1 MTSSGWS
8 RLLLGTI
15 LATSVFGPASA
26 QTAYAPETTLAATA
40 REAATHST
48 SDMKIDP
55 AALVGRVEAALA
67 AARAADTIAEE
78 ELDRLLTGSIAAIQP
93 GPRTG
98 GLTELAA
105 PNTNALSDPKVAPE
119 PVRPQPASLTTT
131 PPAEAPLRAEAKPE
145 PAPAASAPQPSAP
158 TIEAKPAESATLPS
172 ETPKAPESPAAAAAE
187 VPATPPVVTG
197 DAAPAAD
204 AAAPETAP
212 GPTVGAEKAVEATPA
227 AEPSKPAEAAAVA
240 PTGET
245 PAAVAETPP
254 AASAAVAAPAPS
266 EAVAAPAVATAAQPT
281 APAVVT
287 PEVTAVVAPA
297 LGQTPSMSA
306 SYSTASEPVPTK
318 PEAAAAAP
326 IATTTP
332 TTSAP
337 AMAALPATP
346 VREPM
351 ATATTLPATASATA
365 LPATATATAVPASPA
380 APAVAPRPS
389 TDAAIAATLAAEQAA
404 TALKTALEEIQPLA
418 GPAEERADRAAI
430 LAFYADRAFLPL
442 FVDAQGTTDRARG
455 ALAALARAGEDGLEA
470 RDYGLPRVEAGLSP
484 EVRAKAEI
492 AFAQT
497 TVRFARHLQSGRFD
511 PGRVHELVTPTPT
524 KTEAREVLERLAASP
539 ASAATLQAYAP
550 THAGYLRLKA
560 MLAELRGAAPE
571 APMVMVPVG
580 PTLKP
585 GQKDARVALLRERL
599 GVNGMASD
607 AETYDPS
614 LAEVVKAFQRDRGLN
629 PSGAVGRDT
638 ISALNGEKS
647 GTASR
652 IADLISNME
661 RWRWLPRDLG
671 ALHVFVNVPDFHLD
685 VMKDGRSIHH
695 ARVIVGKPSNPTPV
709 FSDVMEQ
716 VVVNPYW
723 NVPYSI
729 VKKEMMGR
737 LQSSAGQSLGGSF
750 EVHVGRQRVDPT
762 TVDWTTVN
770 AANVSIRQRPGA
782 GNALGNIK
790 FLFPNQH
797 SVYLHDTSSRG
808 LFTQSFRALS
818 HGCVRVHEPFSFADA
833 VLAEEPEKVDG
844 ARLKK
849 MIGGGEKTINLQYR
863 VPVHINYFTAWVDDG
878 GQLQTR
884 PDVYGH
890 DAKVK
895 RLLGL

>member
-1 MTSSGWS
+1 MTSFGWS
-8 RLLLGTI
+8 RLLLGTF
-15 LATSVFGPASA
+15 LATSVLGPASA
-26 QTAYAPETTLAATA
+26 QTAPERTLAAAASEATA
-40 REAATHST
+40 HST
-48 SDMKIDP
+48 SDMKVDP
-55 AALVGRVEAALA
+55 TALVDRVEAALA
-67 AARAADTIAEE
+67 AARSADTIADEE
-78 ELDRLLTGSIAAIQP
+78 VDRIMTGSIFAIQP

-98 GLTELAA
+98 GLSELTA
-105 PNTNALSDPKVAPE
+105 PKTDALSDPKIAPE
-119 PVRPQPASLTTT
+119 PNLPQPASLTMT
-131 PPAEAPLRAEAKPE
+131 APTEMPIRTEAKPE
-145 PAPAASAPQPSAP
+145 PAPAANASKASEPAA
-158 TIEAKPAESATLPS
+158 EAKPAEPAAVPS
-172 ETPKAPESPAAAAAE
+172 EGPKSAESVAPAPASADA
-187 VPATPPVVTG
+187 PPSPPVATG
-197 DAAPAAD
+197 DAAAATTAAVPTPATTE
-204 AAAPETAP
+204 AAPVP
-212 GPTVGAEKAVEATPA
+212 VVGSEKAVEATPEG
-227 AEPSKPAEAAAVA
+227 EPTRPLE
-240 PTGET
+240 
-245 PAAVAETPP
+245 
-254 AASAAVAAPAPS
+254 AAVAAPTGEAPAAVTETSATPSAASESAAASTPS
-266 EAVAAPAVATAAQPT
+266 ETAAASAVATATEPAT
-281 APAVVT
+281 PAVAM
-287 PEVTAVVAPA
+287 PEVTAVVVPA
-297 LGQTPSMSA
+297 LGPMTSMSA
-306 SYSTASEPVPTK
+306 TLATASEPEAAK
-318 PEAAAAAP
+318 PEAQPQAPVAVVDPAATAA
-326 IATTTP
+326 T
-332 TTSAP
+332 AP
-337 AMAALPATP
+337 ASRLASVP
-346 VREPM
+346 VREPV
-351 ATATTLPATASATA
+351 ATATTAPSVA
-365 LPATATATAVPASPA
+365 PQPA
-380 APAVAPRPS
+380 APAPATAPKPS
-389 TDAAIAATLAAEQAA
+389 TDAAIAATLATEQAA
-404 TALKTALEEIQPLA
+404 AVLKTTLEEIQPLA

-442 FVDAQGTTDRARG
+442 FVDAHGTTDRARG

-470 RDYGLPRVEAGLSP
+470 RDYALPRIEAGLTP

-511 PGRVHELVTPTPT
+511 PGRVHELVTPTPP
-524 KTEAREVLERLAASP
+524 KTEAREVLERLAGSA
-539 ASAATLQAYAP
+539 ASASTLHAYAP

-560 MLAELRGAAPE
+560 MLGELRGAAPE

-585 GQKDARVALLRERL
+585 GQKDGRVALLRERL
-599 GVNGMASD
+599 GVTGVASD

-614 LAEVVKAFQRDRGLN
+614 LAEAVKAFQRDRGLN
-629 PSGAVGRDT
+629 PTGTVGRDT
-638 ISALNGEKS
+638 ISALNGEKT

-671 ALHVFVNVPDFHLD
+671 DLHVFVNVPDFHLD
-685 VMKDGRSIHH
+685 VMKEGRSIHH

-737 LQSSAGQSLGGSF
+737 LQASAGQSLGGSY

-762 TVDWTTVN
+762 TVDWSTVS

-808 LFTQSFRALS
+808 LFAQSFRALS

-863 VPVHINYFTAWVDDG
+863 VPVHINYFTAWVDDA